1 MTAEQFWQKLASLN
15 TWRRR
20 EKRAPHKK
28 PLLLLLALGYLR
40 HEKPRLILYRDI
52 ETSLKQLLKRFGPP
66 HRRYHPEHPFDYL
79 RNDGLWEIEGL
90 KAEHTAASGGLRP
103 RLLRNDDVKG
113 GLLEAA
119 WHLLRDDATLFK
131 QVVEHLLHTYFPLS
145 YHSELLEA
153 VCLREYWESQ
163 EHLLRSRD
171 PRFRPEVIQA
181 YEYRCA
187 ICGYDIRIDDQ
198 LIGLEAAH
206 IRWHAN
212 GGPDEVPNGL
222 ALCVLHHKAFDRGG
236 ISLSDDYRLLV
247 SPALHGQGSAW
258 QNWFSNLES
267 QSMRRPRYSKNDP
280 NLEYLAWHRRHVFR
294 DA

>member
-15 TWRRR
+15 TWRPR
-20 EKRAPHKK
+20 EERAPHKK

-40 HEKPRLILYRDI
+40 HEKPRLILYQEI
-52 ETSLKQLLKRFGPP
+52 ETDLKQLLKRFGPP
-66 HRRYHPEHPFDYL
+66 RRRYNPEHPFNRL

-90 KAEHTAASGGLRP
+90 KAEHTTKSGELRP
-103 RLLRNDDVKG
+103 RLLRRDDVRG
-113 GLLEAA
+113 GLPASA

-131 QVVEHLLHTYFPLS
+131 QVAEHLLRNCFPPS

-153 VCLREYWESQ
+153 VGLRECWDFQ
-163 EHLLRSRD
+163 ERLLRTRD
-171 PRFRPEVIQA
+171 PRFRPAVIRA

-222 ALCVLHHKAFDRGG
+222 ALCMLHHKAFDQGG

-247 SPALHGQGSAW
+247 SPALHGQGNAW
-258 QNWFSNLES
+258 QNWFSTLEE
-267 QSMRRPRYSKNDP
+267 QSIRMPRHPKNNP
-280 NLEYLAWHRRHVFR
+280 NLKYLAWHRSQVFR
-294 DA
+294 GA

>member
-1 MTAEQFWQKLASLN
+1 MTTEQFWQKLASLD

-20 EKRAPHKK
+20 GERAPHK
-28 PLLLLLALGYLR
+28 PLLLLWALGCLR
-40 HEKPRLILYRDI
+40 REEPRLILYRDI
-52 ETSLKQLLKRFGPP
+52 ETALKQLLKRFGPP
-66 HRRYHPEHPFDYL
+66 RKRHHPEHPFNYL

-90 KAEHTAASGGLRP
+90 QAEHATPSGELRPPLLRRDDVRGGLP
-103 RLLRNDDVKG
+103 A
-113 GLLEAA
+113 AA
-119 WHLLRDDATLFK
+119 WRLLRDDAALFK
-131 QVVEHLLHTYFPLS
+131 QVAEHLLRTYFPPS

-153 VCLREYWESQ
+153 VGLREYWESQ
-163 EHLLRSRD
+163 ERLLRPRD
-171 PRFRPEVIQA
+171 PRFRPAVIRA

-187 ICGYDIRIDDQ
+187 LCGYDIRIDDQ

-222 ALCVLHHKAFDRGG
+222 SLCALHHKAFDRGG

-247 SPALHGQGSAW
+247 SPALHGQGGVW
-258 QNWFSNLES
+258 QSWFSQLEA
-267 QSMRRPRYSKNDP
+267 QLMRLPRHSRNVP
-280 NLEYLAWHRRHVFR
+280 APEYLAWHRRHVFR